1 MSNFD
6 NKLPVDV
13 LKTLILLKLKKQ
25 RDLKIIELEKTIV
38 QEYKEGKVV

>member
-25 RDLKIIELEKTIV
+25 RDLKTIELEKTIV
-38 QEYKEGKVV
+38 QDYKEGKVV

>member
-1 MSNFD
+1 VSNFD